1 MHGRLA
7 ERFFLCCA
15 TRCAENST
23 SKMTKPGAGAGL
35 KKNVAIGR
43 CLLVWAVSLHS
54 GFKLCLAGGSDH
66 HVLAT
71 HGTTLRT
78 PRSHRVLWEVLRSPC
93 AARFIPCP
101 STACASSGPRLSP
114 CLHSQ

>member
-7 ERFFLCCA
+7 ERLSQCCA

-35 KKNVAIGR
+35 KKNVAFG
-43 CLLVWAVSLHS
+43 CCFLVCVGCLHS
-54 GFKLCLAGGSDH
+54 GFKLCFAGGSDH

-93 AARFIPCP
+93 AARFIP
-101 STACASSGPRLSP
+101 
-114 CLHSQ
+114 